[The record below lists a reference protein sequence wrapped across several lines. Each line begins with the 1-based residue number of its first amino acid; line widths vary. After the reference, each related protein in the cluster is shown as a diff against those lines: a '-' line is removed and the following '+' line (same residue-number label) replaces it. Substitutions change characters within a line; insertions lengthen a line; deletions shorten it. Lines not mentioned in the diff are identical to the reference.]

1 MNVFIL
7 MVASTIAGGS
17 SVITFQEFNGKAAC
31 QKASSALIKTGNVRF
46 AICTEKEL

>member
-1 MNVFIL
+1 MNIFIL
-7 MVASTIAGGS
+7 MVAASIAGGS

-31 QKASSALIKTGNVRF
+31 NKAAAALMKTGHVRF

>member
-7 MVASTIAGGS
+7 IVASAIAGGS
-17 SVITFQEFNGKAAC
+17 SVITFQEFNGRAACTKAAT
-31 QKASSALIKTGNVRF
+31 ALMKTGHVRF

>member
-7 MVASTIAGGS
+7 IVASTIAGGS
-17 SVITFQEFNGKAAC
+17 SVITFQEFNDKAAC
-31 QKASSALIKTGNVRF
+31 NKASASLMKTGHVRF